1 MKSESPR
8 RYVSW
13 YKNMFIQIS
22 KENTSY
28 TFRNDKEKQ
37 AQKCHE
43 NQMYKL
49 KWKGKITGAS
59 DLLNIKIYTQK
70 IKEKTIP
77 KVKDKSQVRVK
88 EITGAGELNKVK
100 AEQLWEARH

>member
-43 NQMYKL
+43 NQMYWLKL
-49 KWKGKITGAS
+49 K
-59 DLLNIKIYTQK
+59 
-70 IKEKTIP
+70 
-77 KVKDKSQVRVK
+77 VK
-88 EITGAGELNKVK
+88 EIPGAGELNKVK
-100 AEQLWEARH
+100 AEQLWEAGH